1 MEITMEKINRII
13 LEKLL
18 EAMIKIRQFELAVE
32 KNFQL
37 GHIYGTAHLAIGQE
51 AAEAGAI
58 LALNENDIIS
68 STHRGH
74 GHCIAK
80 GADLKLMMAEIFG
93 RSTGYC
99 KGKGGSMHIAD
110 LSSGNLGANGIVA
123 GSAAIAT
130 GAALA
135 VKKQGTGQIVICFLG
150 DGALNEGI
158 WHEAANI
165 ASIWN
170 LPVIYLCENNQYGM
184 GMPIKKAT
192 NLEKLSDRAK
202 GYNIKGITIEG
213 NDVLAVYDT
222 VSKIAQDVRN
232 GKGPVLL
239 ECITY
244 RIRGHSLR
252 DAQRYRPEGE
262 AKKWLDNYCPIER
275 FKKYLLKSGY
285 IKDDEIKSI
294 EASVNTLIDEAVKF
308 ALDSP
313 FLDVSK
319 VAEDVYA

>member
-1 MEITMEKINRII
+1 MEKINRSV
-13 LEKLL
+13 LEDLL
-18 EAMIKIRQFELAVE
+18 RTMLRIRNFELAVE

-37 GHIYGTAHLAIGQE
+37 GHVYGTAHLAIGQE
-51 AAEAGAI
+51 AAAAGSIA
-58 LALNENDIIS
+58 ALKENDLIT

-93 RSTGYC
+93 RATGYC

-110 LSSGNLGANGIVA
+110 LSAGNLGANGIVA
-123 GSAAIAT
+123 GSAGIAT

-135 VKKQGTGQIVICFLG
+135 AKKLDSGQIVICFLG

-158 WHEAANI
+158 WHEAANM
-165 ASIWN
+165 ASIWR

-184 GMPIKKAT
+184 GMSIKKAT
-192 NLEKLSDRAK
+192 NLERLSDRAK
-202 GYNIKGITIEG
+202 GYNIEGLTIDG
-213 NDVLAVYDT
+213 NDVLAVYET
-222 VSKIAQDVRN
+222 VLKISSNVRA

-239 ECITY
+239 EAVTY

-252 DAQRYRPEGE
+252 DAQRYRQEGE
-262 AKKWLDNYCPIER
+262 AKRWLTEYCPIER
-275 FKKYLLKSGY
+275 FGKYLTAASY
-285 IKDDEIKSI
+285 MPQSEI
-294 EASVNTLIDEAVKF
+294 EAISTKVNQEIDEAVKF

-313 FLDVSK
+313 FLDTSK
-319 VAEDVYA
+319 VTEDIYA

>member
-1 MEITMEKINRII
+1 MEKVSRN
-13 LEKLL
+13 LL
-18 EAMIKIRQFELAVE
+18 EHLLVMMLRIRQFELAVE

-51 AAEAGAI
+51 ASAVGAI
-58 LALNENDIIS
+58 SALKPNDLIS

-110 LSSGNLGANGIVA
+110 VSAGNLGANGIVA

-135 VKKQGTGQIVICFLG
+135 AKKMGTGQIVICFEG
-150 DGALNEGI
+150 DGAINEGI
-158 WHEAANI
+158 WHEAANM
-165 ASIWN
+165 ASIWK

-202 GYNIKGITIEG
+202 GYNIHGETIDG
-213 NDVLAVYDT
+213 NDVLAVYKT
-222 VSKIAQDVRN
+222 VSRIAEDVRA
-232 GKGPVLL
+232 GKGPALI

-262 AKKWLDNYCPIER
+262 AKKWLDTYCPIER
-275 FKKYLLKSGY
+275 FKKYLTKSGY
-285 IKDDEIKSI
+285 LKTGDIDALLS
-294 EASVNTLIDEAVKF
+294 SVNKEIEEAVKF
-308 ALDSP
+308 ALESP
-313 FLDVSK
+313 FLDASRVT
-319 VAEDVYA
+319 EDIYA

>member
-1 MEITMEKINRII
+1 MNKISKSVLEDLLKTMLRI
-13 LEKLL
+13 
-18 EAMIKIRQFELAVE
+18 RNFEFAVE

-51 AAEAGAI
+51 ATPAGSIA
-58 LALNENDIIS
+58 ALKENDIIT

-110 LSSGNLGANGIVA
+110 VAAGNLGANGIVG
-123 GSAAIAT
+123 GSAGIAT

-135 VKKQGTGQIVICFLG
+135 AKKLATGQVVVCFLG

-158 WHEAANI
+158 WHEAANM
-165 ASIWN
+165 ASIWK
-170 LPVIYLCENNQYGM
+170 LPIIYLCENNQYGM

-192 NLEKLSDRAK
+192 NLDKLSDRAK
-202 GYNIKGITIEG
+202 GYNIEGLTIDG
-213 NDVLAVYDT
+213 NDVLAVYET
-222 VSKIAQDVRN
+222 VSKISSDIRA
-232 GKGPVLL
+232 GGGPVLL
-239 ECITY
+239 EAVTY

-262 AKKWLDNYCPIER
+262 AKKWLTDYCPIQR
-275 FKKYLLKSGY
+275 FEKYLIKAGY
-285 IKDDEIKSI
+285 LTQSEIDNITMK
-294 EASVNTLIDEAVKF
+294 VNEEIDAAVKF

-319 VAEDVYA
+319 VTEDIYA

>member
-1 MEITMEKINRII
+1 MQNQILDGTMLK
-13 LEKLL
+13 KLL
-18 EAMIKIRQFELAVE
+18 ETMLKIRNFELAVE
-32 KNFQL
+32 RNFQL

-51 AAEAGAI
+51 ATAAGAV
-58 LALNENDIIS
+58 LALKDNDLIT

-110 LSSGNLGANGIVA
+110 ISSGNLGANGIVG
-123 GSAAIAT
+123 GSSAIAA

-135 VKKQGTGQIVICFLG
+135 VKKLFTGQVVICFLG
-150 DGALNEGI
+150 DGSLNQGI
-158 WHEAANI
+158 WHEAANM

-170 LPVIYLCENNQYGM
+170 LPLIYFCENNGYGM
-184 GMPIKKAT
+184 GMPTAKVT

-202 GYNIKGITIEG
+202 GYNIKGMTIDG
-213 NDVLAVYDT
+213 NDVLAVYNT
-222 VSKIAQDVRN
+222 VKNLVPDVRAA
-232 GKGPVLL
+232 KGAVLI
-239 ECITY
+239 EAVTY
-244 RIRGHSLR
+244 RIKGHSLR

-262 AKKWLDNYCPIER
+262 AKRWLDMYCPIER
-275 FKKYLLKSGY
+275 FKKYLIQEKVLTPGD
-285 IKDDEIKSI
+285 IANMQNDVI
-294 EASVNTLIDEAVKF
+294 EKIEEAVKF
-308 ALDSP
+308 ALESP
-313 FLDVSK
+313 LPDISK

>member
-1 MEITMEKINRII
+1 MDKINRSV
-13 LEKLL
+13 LEDLL
-18 EAMIKIRQFELAVE
+18 KTMVKIRNFELAVE

-37 GHIYGTAHLAIGQE
+37 GHIYGTAHLGIGQE
-51 AAEAGAI
+51 ATAAGSIAAI
-58 LALNENDIIS
+58 KENDLIT

-80 GADLKLMMAEIFG
+80 GAELKLMMAEIFG

-110 LSSGNLGANGIVA
+110 LSAGNLGANGIVA
-123 GSAAIAT
+123 GSAGIAT

-135 VKKQGTGQIVICFLG
+135 AKKLSSGQIVICFLG

-158 WHEAANI
+158 WHEAANM
-165 ASIWN
+165 ASIWK
-170 LPVIYLCENNQYGM
+170 LPIIYLCENNQYGM

-192 NLEKLSDRAK
+192 NLDKLSDRAK
-202 GYNIKGITIEG
+202 GYNIEGLTIDG
-213 NDVLAVYDT
+213 NDVMAVYDT
-222 VSKIAQDVRN
+222 VLKLSEDVRA

-239 ECITY
+239 EAITY

-262 AKKWLDNYCPIER
+262 AKKWLIDYCPIER
-275 FKKYLLKSGY
+275 FKKYIIKAGY
-285 IKDDEIKSI
+285 ITQSEIDNITMK
-294 EASVNTLIDEAVKF
+294 VNEEIDAAVKF
-308 ALDSP
+308 ALESP
-313 FLDVSK
+313 LLDVSK
-319 VAEDVYA
+319 VAEDIYA